1 MDIWILLADTRKKLL
16 WLWLVFTAIIIG
28 LVLFMTLVD
37 KFDMATFAAW
47 IWALSSILPML
58 TLLVY
63 GVVMNPQ
70 PSKVIKKATFQLVF
84 YGALGYLLLTL
95 ATLLGLQAWL
105 GSHTEGGIAD
115 YFRQSYLWL
124 VPFQLLLLV
133 GAWILYFQKTK
144 LFQPN
149 EKILLEYAQKKAD
162 YAQRFGS
169 LPQKQA
175 FDLLLKNDYPSVF
188 DHLKK
193 NLIDRDDQN
202 ITIVLQGQ
210 YTGITEKSGFDTVE
224 PAEAQREINR
234 ITLAL
239 VDVFE
244 KL

>member
-1 MDIWILLADTRKKLL
+1 MLA
-16 WLWLVFTAIIIG
+16 
-28 LVLFMTLVD
+28 VLFM
-37 KFDMATFAAW
+37 
-47 IWALSSILPML
+47 
-58 TLLVY
+58 
-63 GVVMNPQ
+63 GVTMNPQ
-70 PSKVIKKATFQLVF
+70 PSKVIRKATFQLVF

-115 YFRQSYLWL
+115 YFQQSYLWL
-124 VPFQLLLLV
+124 VPFQLMLLV
-133 GAWILYFQKTK
+133 GAWMLYFQKTK

-175 FDLLLKNDYPSVF
+175 FDFLLKNDYPALF
-188 DHLKK
+188 QHLQK
-193 NLIDRDDQN
+193 NLTDTNDRN
-202 ITIVLQGQ
+202 SSIILQGQ
-210 YTGITEKSGFDTVE
+210 YTGITEKSGFDTVD